1 MNIDSTKDIAVEED
15 VGINETDR
23 NGRKSE
29 DTEKDS
35 DEDELDDDEFEVD
48 RILNAAAIDGEVK
61 YQIRWK
67 GYGSDEDSWE
77 PEWNLETAR
86 LILDEYIASHQGEV
100 KKAQNSVLTLKKL
113 RKRCGRQ
120 MKLQNKEYSETNKT
134 LNIRTRRKV
143 KMECGNIRNRN
154 NNGSDYE
161 EVFKK
166 RESRYRTDLERI
178 KIVSLSKDKQDKPL
192 IKDLSPKKAK
202 NAWLYDDVED
212 ADSDASESN
221 GRVRKSGL
229 FICQCFLGK
238 EKENNHLKE
247 NAAAEKKN
255 VSMAMAEKQCESN
268 LNEKVMILMNNKK
281 QKGKGVTPV
290 KVDVLEENYEPK
302 VEFIGIIQCQDGA
315 IKVVYTKKDEM
326 RSHVVSVRVP
336 LISMTVMLL
345 GNNIYFISLCGTL
358 SFLEGYFLKVTKQR
372 THSTL
377 PTIIQI

>member
-1 MNIDSTKDIAVEED
+1 
-15 VGINETDR
+15 
-23 NGRKSE
+23 
-29 DTEKDS
+29 
-35 DEDELDDDEFEVD
+35 
-48 RILNAAAIDGEVK
+48 
-61 YQIRWK
+61 
-67 GYGSDEDSWE
+67 
-77 PEWNLETAR
+77 
-86 LILDEYIASHQGEV
+86 
-100 KKAQNSVLTLKKL
+100 
-113 RKRCGRQ
+113 
-120 MKLQNKEYSETNKT
+120 
-134 LNIRTRRKV
+134 
-143 KMECGNIRNRN
+143 MECGNIRNRN

-221 GRVRKSGL
+221 GRVRKSG
-229 FICQCFLGK
+229 K

-290 KVDVLEENYEPK
+290 KTTNQKWNLL
-302 VEFIGIIQCQDGA
+302 CQDGA

-326 RSHVVSVRVP
+326 RSHVVSVRGKFVKFQVDYQTLFQLTIKVP

-358 SFLEGYFLKVTKQR
+358 SQSRERIQHYPPSYKFNMHVSSK
-372 THSTL
+372 L
-377 PTIIQI
+377 PCTPP